1 MKKEKNNFE
10 TNSFK
15 IVSKLFANF
24 VKELELRIWG
34 SSHLMKQQN
43 LKIDPD
49 KPDIQTEEVRVIQRE
64 LWKLIKPEN

>member
-1 MKKEKNNFE
+1 MIPTQVTLKK
-10 TNSFK
+10 TQSP
-15 IVSKLFANF
+15 SNF

-43 LKIDPD
+43 LKIDPG
-49 KPDIQTEEVRVIQRE
+49 KPGIQMEEGIIQRE